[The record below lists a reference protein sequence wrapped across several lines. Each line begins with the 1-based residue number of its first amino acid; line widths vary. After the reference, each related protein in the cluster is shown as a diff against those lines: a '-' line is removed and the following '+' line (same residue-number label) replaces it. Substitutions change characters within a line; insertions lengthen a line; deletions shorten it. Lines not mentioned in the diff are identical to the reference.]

1 MPVKIVNKSL
11 LQTVGKWFLESP
23 DQSLNLFWSL
33 SIRPKAS
40 VQKTIKLHFQL
51 ISTVN
56 LEVFRNIYFIGM
68 WGKWKLSLSINNICF
83 IKAKSDCCQN
93 WMLMLRKQFC
103 WKKRSTICID
113 TDDNLVPGCVCRELK
128 WDPGELLG
136 GSWRM
141 HQTVS
146 YYPCP
151 YNPKTLHLEDAL
163 LHLCTL
169 VGQFVGASSVQ
180 LCRPRKLALGSA
192 GGGGGRMHLRG
203 SRGPKPRCYPP
214 SAAQG
219 QVFPICRVGK

>member
-1 MPVKIVNKSL
+1 MILGKSRSIFESL
-11 LQTVGKWFLESP
+11 LIPFNPT
-23 DQSLNLFWSL
+23 QSFCSENHKIAFPVNFHCQLGGFSEYLFHWYVRKVKVISLDKQYLFYQSKIWLLPELNVDA
-33 SIRPKAS
+33 K
-40 VQKTIKLHFQL
+40 KTIL
-51 ISTVN
+51 
-56 LEVFRNIYFIGM
+56 LE
-68 WGKWKLSLSINNICF
+68 
-83 IKAKSDCCQN
+83 
-93 WMLMLRKQFC
+93 
-103 WKKRSTICID
+103 KRSTICID